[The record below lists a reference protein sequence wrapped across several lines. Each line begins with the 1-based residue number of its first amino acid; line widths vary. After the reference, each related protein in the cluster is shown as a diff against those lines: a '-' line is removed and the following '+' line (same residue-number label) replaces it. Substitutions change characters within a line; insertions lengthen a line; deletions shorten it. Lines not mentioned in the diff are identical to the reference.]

1 MRVHVPDS
9 AALMRA
15 YLQSAPERKWS
26 LIGALL
32 GMYANPGVH
41 RPEDLSEPPDHHV
54 LFDARL
60 LRDVLA
66 DADFVDI
73 VDRSQNEVDVH
84 TEGWRSLVKQI
95 SIIVEARRPGAADA
109 DRRS

>member
-1 MRVHVPDS
+1 M
-9 AALMRA
+9 
-15 YLQSAPERKWS
+15 
-26 LIGALL
+26 GALL
-32 GMYANPGVH
+32 GMYANAGVH
-41 RPEDLSEPPDHHV
+41 TPEELSEPPDHHV

-66 DADFVDI
+66 DAGFVEI
-73 VDRSQNEVDVH
+73 VDRSQNKTDVH
-84 TEGWRSLVKQI
+84 TEGWRSVVKQI